1 MRKVRKERDGY
12 SVQGAGCDRFSVFF
26 FFQVKNHVWL
36 GLDFVHFRDISMLHP
51 VKRWEVLSFFFF
63 GTNVSIDV

>member
-1 MRKVRKERDGY
+1 MVTSCRELDVTG
-12 SVQGAGCDRFSVFF
+12 FLFF

-63 GTNVSIDV
+63 GTIVSIDV

>member
-1 MRKVRKERDGY
+1 MVTLCRELYVTG
-12 SVQGAGCDRFSVFF
+12 FLFFF

-36 GLDFVHFRDISMLHP
+36 GLDFVHFRDISTLYP

-63 GTNVSIDV
+63 GSNVSIDV